1 MFGRLALAVALAVA
15 LLSIG
20 AFAQQSGSIV
30 ATPGLVVVDQERL
43 FADSLF
49 GQRVQSELQ
58 SESNALAEE
67 NRRMEAELVAEELS
81 LTDQRP
87 NLSPAEFRNLANEFD
102 ARVTL
107 IRLAQDRKSRAL
119 SNRQNAERQAFFE
132 AALPVLQ
139 QLLQQAGASAMLDRR
154 SVLISLSAV
163 DVTDRAIAQIDAIL
177 GDGVGLILENQAQ
190 PIQTDRQD

>member
-1 MFGRLALAVALAVA
+1 M
-15 LLSIG
+15 
-20 AFAQQSGSIV
+20 
-30 ATPGLVVVDQERL
+30 
-43 FADSLF
+43 
-49 GQRVQSELQ
+49 
-58 SESNALAEE
+58 AEE

-81 LTDQRP
+81 LTEQRP
-87 NLSPAEFRNLANEFD
+87 NLSPVEFRDLANAFN
-102 ARVTL
+102 ARVTQ
-107 IRLAQDRKSRAL
+107 IRTTQDRKSRAL

>member
-15 LLSIG
+15 LLSVG
-20 AFAQQSGSIV
+20 AFGQQSGSIV
-30 ATPGLVVVDQERL
+30 ATSGLVVVDQERL